1 MNGPA
6 IQIFTG
12 SSLLLVLKRV
22 SHPRVITTSNPSS
35 THMHITTL
43 KHNLLLISL
52 FTISVIGQ
60 HGLSQPNICS
70 ESAVESLYQTYA
82 YPPRDPT
89 IEISGKILFPKHEDP
104 KYVLTFYFSSVLLNT
119 TGNRQQ
125 QQTVH
130 RNLEFMCICLFFF
143 CLTPS
148 IPLVLYTLSYSILFM
163 LFASLLFSSLLFS
176 SLSLLLSSHK

>member
-1 MNGPA
+1 
-6 IQIFTG
+6 
-12 SSLLLVLKRV
+12 
-22 SHPRVITTSNPSS
+22 
-35 THMHITTL
+35 MHITTL

-104 KYVLTFYFSSVLLNT
+104 KYVLTFYFSSVLSNT

-125 QQTVH
+125 QQY
-130 RNLEFMCICLFFF
+130 C
-143 CLTPS
+143 PQKS
-148 IPLVLYTLSYSILFM
+148 
-163 LFASLLFSSLLFS
+163 
-176 SLSLLLSSHK
+176 